1 MGKSWRSAPEDVFL
15 QTCTHSICLES
26 VLNAVLRVYIG
37 MSLYLYLRLA
47 NTIVHAFAKHVSSH
61 GMEIYQCNQ
70 QRVSYKKTHLNFTQ
84 VMLYTSDSKTA
95 FKSNI
100 SKDCRPIGAA
110 ALLWSAIWKNVSHE
124 RASLAITHT
133 RPCRRSTLHLA
144 RARLQISQ
152 KRNVCFVPTE
162 RSFRSKR
169 NVYSETNGTR
179 GKERTVTAAG
189 GKGGASPR
197 QGKRE
202 ESPFP
207 RERVSRRG
215 YRSRMLIPFISNRYD
230 RCLSVNLARQASA

>member
-1 MGKSWRSAPEDVFL
+1 MIALDIL
-15 QTCTHSICLES
+15 
-26 VLNAVLRVYIG
+26 
-37 MSLYLYLRLA
+37 MS
-47 NTIVHAFAKHVSSH
+47 
-61 GMEIYQCNQ
+61 IYQG
-70 QRVSYKKTHLNFTQ
+70 SIFI
-84 VMLYTSDSKTA
+84 YTLRKQFYQKPHS
-95 FKSNI
+95 F
-100 SKDCRPIGAA
+100 
-110 ALLWSAIWKNVSHE
+110 
-124 RASLAITHT
+124 
-133 RPCRRSTLHLA
+133 
-144 RARLQISQ
+144 LQISQ